1 MYCIFCKDL
10 VSGVAA
16 AALSKN
22 QKKRARKRAKKA
34 TEGGGTDDS
43 EGVRSGE
50 AERVREIEERI
61 VIDPAVE
68 LKMKLEEA
76 KANKVWMV
84 NTYNLNLRPP
94 FAIEETCILE
104 FIFILIGSRNSTET
118 PRATVETP
126 RQT

>member
-1 MYCIFCKDL
+1 MCCVFCKDS
-10 VSGVAA
+10 VSSVT

-34 TEGGGTDDS
+34 TEGGGTTDDN
-43 EGVRSGE
+43 EGERSGE

-61 VIDPAVE
+61 VIDPAAE

-84 NTYNLNLRPP
+84 HTYSWTTDQRTPINTLYT
-94 FAIEETCILE
+94 F
-104 FIFILIGSRNSTET
+104 
-118 PRATVETP
+118 
-126 RQT
+126 